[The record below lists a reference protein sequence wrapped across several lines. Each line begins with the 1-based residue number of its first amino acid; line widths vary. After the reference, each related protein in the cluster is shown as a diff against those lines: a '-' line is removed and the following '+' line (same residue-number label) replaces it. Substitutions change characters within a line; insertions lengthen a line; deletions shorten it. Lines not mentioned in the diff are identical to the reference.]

1 MRGEDESVTNPFRS
15 ARAPA
20 LWAIRRSGRADGAR
34 SPWDGLEDEGRYDA
48 RLRALLVGVCS
59 WLALVATAA
68 ADDVP
73 TCGAV
78 SSLPVLDR
86 YDALVP
92 GARVRLAL
100 RWDATSRSWQPA
112 SRLEMPLHH
121 ASALEYV
128 GWTAPAASAD
138 TVEVELEAIERVSS
152 GVRHGTFFFT
162 YRVRVLSA
170 CARR

>member
-34 SPWDGLEDEGRYDA
+34 SPWDGLEDEGRYDG
-48 RLRALLVGVCS
+48 RMRALLVVVCS

-100 RWDATSRSWQPA
+100 RWDATSRSS
-112 SRLEMPLHH
+112 SRIRCLISRPIWADGPKIEWDAKRMQVKGG
-121 ASALEYV
+121 SKEYDSLIRPV
-128 GWTAPAASAD
+128 YRPGWT
-138 TVEVELEAIERVSS
+138 L
-152 GVRHGTFFFT
+152 
-162 YRVRVLSA
+162 
-170 CARR
+170 